1 MRIAVVGATGNVGT
15 ALLRR
20 LAHEPR
26 VGSVIGIARRAPD
39 QTRPPYRDVQWRQVD
54 ISMDASGEEL
64 RSAFDGVDAVVHL
77 AWLLQ
82 PSHDDAVMLATNVY
96 GTRRVVDACR
106 DAGVDHL
113 VVSSSVGAYSPVPH
127 DGADIPRDESWP
139 TRGNARS
146 AYSRQKGVVEGYLD
160 EVERSGDMV
169 VSRVRPGLVFQRDA
183 GSEIGRY
190 FLGRLAPLVGLLRHL
205 PVPVLPLPPSLRF
218 QAVHADDLAEA
229 FWLVLERRAGGAFNV
244 AADPV
249 LGAPDLAASVG
260 ARVLPVPFSVLRM
273 GAGLTWLAHLQPTS
287 AGWVNLGAG
296 APVMDTSRARDVLGW
311 RARHSSQQALAEL
324 VAGMVH
330 GRGGVSPPLQPRSAA

>member
-20 LAHEPR
+20 LSHER
-26 VGSVIGIARRAPD
+26 QVGSVLGIARRTPD
-39 QTRPPYRDVQWRQVD
+39 QDRPPYSGVHWRGIDV
-54 ISMDASGEEL
+54 SLDASRAKL
-64 RSAFDGVDAVVHL
+64 RNAFDGVDAVVHL

-82 PSHDDAVMLATNVY
+82 PSHDDSVMLATNVY
-96 GTRRVVDACR
+96 GIRRVVEAAR
-106 DAGVDHL
+106 DAGVPHL
-113 VVSSSVGAYSPVPH
+113 VVSSSVGAYTPVPVAS
-127 DGADIPRDESWP
+127 ADVPRDESWP

-169 VSRVRPGLVFQRDA
+169 VTRVRPGLVFQRDA

-190 FLGRLAPLVGLLRHL
+190 FLGRLAPMVGLLRHL
-205 PVPVLPLPPSLRF
+205 PVPVLPLPPALRF
-218 QAVHADDLAEA
+218 QVVHADDLAEA
-229 FWLVLERRAGGAFNV
+229 FWRAMELRAAGAFNV

-249 LGAPDLAASVG
+249 LGASDLAASVG
-260 ARVLPVPFSVLRM
+260 ARVLPVPFSVLRA
-273 GAGLTWLAHLQPTS
+273 GAGLTWLAHVQPTS

-296 APVMDTSRARDVLGW
+296 APVMDTARAREVLGW
-311 RARHSSQQALAEL
+311 QARYSSQQALAEL

-330 GRGGVSPPLQPRSAA
+330 GRGGASRPLRPRSAA